1 MMNKFNGKVTDYS
14 IQTDVNM
21 FNVCVYN
28 NINNIL
34 YYQTY
39 KIVSDYCGDIDFT
52 PIKNEFNDGNLF
64 TTKEL
69 KTLLGSEYEY
79 TDVNSYHLDNL
90 FNSNS
95 KN

>member
-1 MMNKFNGKVTDYS
+1 MMNKFNGKAIDYF
-14 IQTDVNM
+14 IQIDINM
-21 FNVCVYN
+21 FSVCLYN

-34 YYQTY
+34 YYQIY
-39 KIVSDYCGDIDFT
+39 KIVSDYCGDIYFT
-52 PIKNEFNDGNLF
+52 PIKNEFNDEMLF

-69 KTLLGSEYEY
+69 KTLLGSEY
-79 TDVNSYHLDNL
+79 TDVDSYHLDNL